1 MPRYAVSPEIASL
14 SLQAQWLSLTVLFCG
29 AAAAVVDVA
38 ALSTSGRVWAH
49 RCSPSCHAGFG
60 VD

>member
-1 MPRYAVSPEIASL
+1 MLRYAVSPEIASL
-14 SLQAQWLSLTVLFCG
+14 SLQAQC

-49 RCSPSCHAGFG
+49 RCPPSCHAGFG